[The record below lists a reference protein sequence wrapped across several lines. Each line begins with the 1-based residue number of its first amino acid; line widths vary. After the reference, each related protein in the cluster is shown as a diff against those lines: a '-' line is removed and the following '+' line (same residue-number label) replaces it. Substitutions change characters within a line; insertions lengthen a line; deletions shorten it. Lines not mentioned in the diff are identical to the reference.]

1 MSSQPGPNAATNPF
15 VQPYVEMWNQFLEQA
30 NETTR
35 RMMQSD
41 DGHSDPRLW
50 QRRWMQA
57 TSQSID
63 AYLRSPFFLNAMKQ
77 NMDAII
83 ETKMKVNDLQKEF
96 TRNANIP
103 TASDISGLF
112 ERVRGMDEMILARLG
127 EIQDRLEGLEAAVEA
142 SQKGPSDDKPAN

>member
-1 MSSQPGPNAATNPF
+1 MSTHPGPNPAANPF
-15 VQPYVEMWNQFLEQA
+15 VEPYVEIWNQFLEQA

-41 DGHSDPRLW
+41 DGHADPRLW

-112 ERVRGMDEMILARLG
+112 ERVRGMDEMILARLS
-127 EIQDRLEGLEAAVEA
+127 EIQDRLDKIESAL
-142 SQKGPSDDKPAN
+142 QDDTDRNTRDTPKN